1 MFIYYIYIYIYTF
14 FFICSNFN
22 NESALV
28 FRYPEFH
35 VAHAKIFS
43 LLIITLYR
51 NGAIQEKGI
60 TSYMTSFGVLRDVRL
75 TSLNMFRWH

>member
-1 MFIYYIYIYIYTF
+1 MFIYYIYIYTF

-35 VAHAKIFS
+35 VPHAKIFS

-60 TSYMTSFGVLRDVRL
+60 TSYMMSFGVLRDVRL